1 MFIYFIS
8 LLFSLNF
15 SVFWC
20 DHQNNLRLVTL
31 KEDQLPTKVI
41 NGHRY
46 GLNLQ
51 NFVVTDEK
59 KDLIRSYVKHIIHQ
73 NITMKRNPLL
83 FEIARANIINSIR
96 NDVEMR
102 QEIDCLQ
109 NSLSQNNVLREVLKD
124 VL

>member
-1 MFIYFIS
+1 
-8 LLFSLNF
+8 
-15 SVFWC
+15 
-20 DHQNNLRLVTL
+20 
-31 KEDQLPTKVI
+31 
-41 NGHRY
+41 
-46 GLNLQ
+46 
-51 NFVVTDEK
+51 
-59 KDLIRSYVKHIIHQ
+59 
-73 NITMKRNPLL
+73 MKRNPLL